1 MKKNMGF
8 NLIELLISLL
18 VVAIGLFAIAKMQ
31 ILGIHG
37 VEQSKSSTASTIIV
51 GNVIERLSKQRD
63 AIRIYLD
70 NPANEGTYTRTGS
83 ELNSNFA
90 SNCSKSGTDI
100 SEGSSE
106 NAKNALDCE
115 ISYWVESLVNAMKLG
130 ASDGCYRIIIE
141 DSAPYAYEAVEETK
155 NATYYKIPKIKVSI
169 LWNQISGSS
178 ALTKEMCNATQESG
192 LHKSPAI
199 KSNIGFSTM
208 EYLAP

>member
-70 NPANEGTYTRTGS
+70 NQGTYTKTDSQLDSGFAEHCS
-83 ELNSNFA
+83 ETE
-90 SNCSKSGTDI
+90 TDI
-100 SEGSSE
+100 SEGSSGK
-106 NAKNALDCE
+106 AQNALDCE
-115 ISYWVESLVNAMKLG
+115 ISYWVESLVNAMRLD
-130 ASDGCYRIIIE
+130 ASDGCYRIVIE
-141 DSAPYAYEAVEETK
+141 DSAPYAYKAVETA

-178 ALTKEMCNATQESG
+178 ALTADMCNATQESG

-199 KSNIGFSTM
+199 GSNIGFSTM

>member
-70 NPANEGTYTRTGS
+70 NYGTYTKTGS
-83 ELNSNFA
+83 QLDSGFA
-90 SNCSKSGTDI
+90 EHCNDTDI
-100 SEGSSE
+100 SEGSSGK
-106 NAKNALDCE
+106 AQNALDCE
-115 ISYWVESLVNAMKLG
+115 ISYWVESLVNAMRLD
-130 ASDGCYRIIIE
+130 ASDGCYRIVIE
-141 DSAPYAYEAVEETK
+141 DSAPYAYKAVETA

-178 ALTKEMCNATQESG
+178 ALTADMCNATQESG
-192 LHKSPAI
+192 LHKSPALG
-199 KSNIGFSTM
+199 SNIGFSTM

>member
-70 NPANEGTYTRTGS
+70 KYGTYTRTGS
-83 ELNSNFA
+83 QLDSGFA
-90 SNCSKSGTDI
+90 EHCSESDTDI
-100 SEGSSE
+100 SEGSSGK
-106 NAKNALDCE
+106 AQNALDCE

-141 DSAPYAYEAVEETK
+141 DSAPYAYKAVEETE

-178 ALTKEMCNATQESG
+178 ALTADMCNAFQESG
-192 LHKSPAI
+192 LHQAPAI